1 MIRATATLGAVLI
14 VAYTAVIAGA
24 DAITKAFAADF
35 APPQLFF
42 FSGAIVVALSAIG
55 ARVPGV
61 PLGGAGQGLAT
72 SCPRAMA
79 LRAGFTV
86 LASVAF
92 FFAFRLLPFA
102 EVFIF
107 IGLIPLLAALM
118 AGPILQE
125 EVRLPVWIA
134 LLAGFIGV
142 LCLFPDGVAAVTW
155 GHGIAFAA
163 ATLGTA
169 SMVLA
174 RYIGRYETNALAQV
188 FYPNAALCLTMGLAL
203 PFVWRPMGP
212 EDAIL
217 IVAYAVLL
225 FVARWML
232 VVALRHLAA
241 HVATPLMNLQFVW
254 MTLLG
259 SAVFGEVTGV
269 QVYAGA
275 AVVVSSG
282 LYLLW
287 DQLMPERAALAR
299 G

>member
-1 MIRATATLGAVLI
+1 MIRSATLLGAVLI
-14 VAYTAVIAGA
+14 IAYTAVIAGA
-24 DAITKAFAADF
+24 DAITKLIAGGY

-42 FSGAIVVALSAIG
+42 FSGAIVVALSALG
-55 ARVPGV
+55 ARVPGIG
-61 PLGGAGQGLAT
+61 LGGAGQGLRT
-72 SCPRAMA
+72 TCPRAMA
-79 LRAGFTV
+79 MRAALTV

-102 EVFIF
+102 EVFVF

-118 AGPILQE
+118 SGPILGE
-125 EVRLPVWIA
+125 HVRPAAWVA
-134 LLAGFIGV
+134 LCAGFIGV
-142 LCLFPDGVAAVTW
+142 LCLFPNGGSEIGM
-155 GHGIAFAA
+155 GHLMALSA

-174 RYIGRYETNALAQV
+174 RFIGRYESNALAQV
-188 FYPNAALCLTMGLAL
+188 FYPNAALCVTMGLAL
-203 PFVWRPMGP
+203 PFFWRPMGFA
-212 EDAIL
+212 DFGL
-217 IVAYAVLL
+217 VVAYALLL

-259 SAVFGEVTGV
+259 SAIFQETTGV
-269 QVYAGA
+269 QVFAGA
-275 AVVVSSG
+275 AIVVTSG

-287 DQLMPERAALAR
+287 DQLAPERGVTA
-299 G
+299 